1 MLRICDFALQTTV
14 RCANWL
20 CLCYHSVRYASSS
33 SSKSSNCPGLANSS
47 SCGVL
52 VYGSSPISAPPSPP
66 ACSSMI
72 PGLKYVFF
80 AMFIFFVFINILSI
94 LCFAAR
100 YFWHNFFLFQRVIA
114 EHSPNVPVAHWVFYA
129 ALPSSYFA
137 YRRYGCFHFYDL

>member
-1 MLRICDFALQTTV
+1 MLRICDCALQASV
-14 RCANWL
+14 RCVNWL

-33 SSKSSNCPGLANSS
+33 SSKSSKSPGLANSS

-52 VYGSSPISAPPSPP
+52 AYGRSPP
-66 ACSSMI
+66 VPGSPPICSSMM

-80 AMFIFFVFINILSI
+80 AMFNFFVFINILSI

-100 YFWHNFFLFQRVIA
+100 YFWHIYFFFQRVIA
-114 EHSPNVPVAHWVFYA
+114 EHSPNVSVVHWVFYT